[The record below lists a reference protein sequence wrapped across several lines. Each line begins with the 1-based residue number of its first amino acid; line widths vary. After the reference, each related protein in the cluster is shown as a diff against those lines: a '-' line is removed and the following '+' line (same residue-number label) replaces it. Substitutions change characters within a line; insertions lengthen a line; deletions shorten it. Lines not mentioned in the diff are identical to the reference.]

1 MSGNYVMML
10 RESLEKKIE
19 VLEAIMVANERQKE
33 VLSDPFST
41 PEDLQA
47 TYDRKDEL
55 IEVLESLDKGF
66 ETMYS
71 RIRRDI
77 QQNKDEY
84 SEEISKMKKLI
95 VEISDLSAS
104 IQAEE
109 LRNKALA
116 EAKFSKLKSQVSS
129 VKKNKSAVNM
139 YNQSMGQINTV
150 DPQFMDS
157 KN

>member
-33 VLSDPFST
+33 VLSDPLST
-41 PEDLQA
+41 PDDLQA

-55 IEVLESLDKGF
+55 IDVLESLDRGF

-77 QQNKDEY
+77 QNNKEEY
-84 SEEISKMKKLI
+84 SDEIKKMQKLI
-95 VEISDLSAS
+95 EKISDLSAS
-104 IQAEE
+104 IQADE

-129 VKKNKSAVNM
+129 VKKNRSAVNS
-139 YNQSMGQINTV
+139 YNRSMGQINNV